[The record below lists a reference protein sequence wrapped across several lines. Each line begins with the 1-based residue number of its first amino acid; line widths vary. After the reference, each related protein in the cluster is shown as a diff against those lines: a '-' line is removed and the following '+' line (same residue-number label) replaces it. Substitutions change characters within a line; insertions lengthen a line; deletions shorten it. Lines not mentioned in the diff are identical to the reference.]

1 MSIRKE
7 YRYFDVYPRIVRAGQ
22 TTQIT
27 VKPLFDHAR
36 FQDGQTYTVA
46 VQPVEGSVGQTTW
59 AVPSA
64 LPFDLDNGAL
74 TFSYVFEREQEYV
87 LLISVDDKGR
97 QKLLWEFHLYALD
110 QDLFARHP
118 FKGDV
123 HMHSAYSDGRES
135 PAYVAGACRRTGLDF
150 IAVTDH
156 RRYAPSLEAI
166 RAFEGVDIDLR
177 IYPGEEVHPPDNP
190 VHIINFGSSFSVN
203 DLFAADAYRAG
214 VRQIENALT
223 DLPPGLDPY
232 PYASCVWC
240 FDQIRAG
247 GGLAVFCH
255 PYWVSRYRNDV
266 PIDLIDLIFERQ
278 PYDAL
283 ELIGGYWLHEVESN
297 TVQAARYHEE
307 RAKGKQ
313 IPVVGVSDAHG
324 CERDGLLGWYYTVV
338 FSPTDDLPD
347 LISNIKSLYSVAVE
361 VLPGDPPRAFGPFR
375 LVRYAQFLLRE
386 VFPQHDELCVEEG
399 RLMLAHAAGSPH
411 AAPML
416 HLLRGR
422 IGMLYDHLWDMQ

>member
-1 MSIRKE
+1 MSIRQE

-22 TTQIT
+22 TTRIT
-27 VKPLFDHAR
+27 IRPLFDHVR
-36 FQDGQTYTVA
+36 PVEGQAYTVSI
-46 VQPVEGSVGQTTW
+46 QPVEGVAGQTVW
-59 AVPSA
+59 RLPPA
-64 LPFDLDNGAL
+64 LPFELDDGAL
-74 TFSYVFEREQEYV
+74 TLDYAFEREQEYV
-87 LLISVDDKGR
+87 LLISTDDKVQPR
-97 QKLLWEFHLYALD
+97 LLSEFHLYALED
-110 QDLFARHP
+110 DLFARRP

-135 PAYVAGACRRTGLDF
+135 PAFVAGACRRTGLDF

-166 RAFEGVDIDLR
+166 RAFEGVDLDLR
-177 IYPGEEVHPPDNP
+177 IYPGEEVHPPENP
-190 VHIINFGSSFSVN
+190 VHIINFGGSFSVN
-203 DLFAADAYRAG
+203 DLFETEAYRAG
-214 VRQIENALT
+214 VKQIEEGLS

-255 PYWVSRYRNDV
+255 PYWVSRHRNDV
-266 PIDLIDLIFERQ
+266 PIDLIDLLFERQ

-297 TVQAARYHEE
+297 TVQVARYHEE

-324 CERDGLLGWYYTVV
+324 CERGLLGWYYTVV

-361 VLPGDPPRAFGPFR
+361 VLPGDPARAFGPFR

-386 VFPQHDELCVEEG
+386 VFPQHDELCTEEG
-399 RLMLAHAAGSPH
+399 RLMLAYVAGSPH
-411 AAPML
+411 AASML
-416 HLLRGR
+416 HLLHGR
-422 IGMLYDHLWDMQ
+422 TRMLYDHLWGVQ

>member
-27 VKPLFDHAR
+27 IRPLFDHVRLRA
-36 FQDGQTYTVA
+36 GQTCTIYI
-46 VQPVEGSVGQTTW
+46 QPVEGSAGQMTW
-59 AVPSA
+59 DVLPA
-64 LPFDLDNGAL
+64 LPFEQHNSEL
-74 TFSYVFEREQEYV
+74 TLSYAFEREQEYV
-87 LLISVDDKGR
+87 LLISIQEAER
-97 QKLLWEFHLYALD
+97 QPLRFEFYLYALEE
-110 QDLFARHP
+110 DLFARRP

-123 HMHSAYSDGRES
+123 HMHSAYSDGGES

-190 VHIINFGSSFSVN
+190 VHIINFGSSYSVN
-203 DLFAADAYRAG
+203 DLFATDRYRAE
-214 VRQIENALT
+214 VRQIEDMLT
-223 DLPPGLDPY
+223 DLPPGIDPY

-266 PIDLIDLIFERQ
+266 PIDLINLIFERQ

-297 TVQAARYHEE
+297 TVQVARYHEE
-307 RAKGKQ
+307 RARGKQ

-324 CERDGLLGWYYTVV
+324 CERGLLGWYYTVV
-338 FSPTDDLPD
+338 FSPSDDLPA
-347 LISNIKSLYSVAVE
+347 LVSGIKNLYSVAVE
-361 VLPGDPPRAFGPFR
+361 VLPGDPARAFGPFR

-386 VFPQHDELCVEEG
+386 VFPQHDELCAEEG
-399 RLMLAHAAGSPH
+399 RLMLAHAAGSAH
-411 AAPML
+411 AASML

-422 IGMLYDHLWDMQ
+422 TRMFYDHLWGVR